1 MGKVLLWVLVIIV
14 ALFVMRVVA
23 SRAAARNAVPP
34 PKSEEKSRSRWG
46 ARGSSGSQSDASRDA
61 GDSSSTARRGPGPG
75 NLRPPAGRAPD
86 PTLGASEPM
95 VRCAHCGIHL
105 PRSEALMKN
114 GQTWC
119 SDAHAQLGV
128 RQT

>member
-1 MGKVLLWVLVIIV
+1 MGKLLLWVLVIIV
-14 ALFVMRVVA
+14 ALFIMRLVA
-23 SRAAARNAVPP
+23 SRAAARDAAPRSRQDKQPEP
-34 PKSEEKSRSRWG
+34 PKSKFRWG
-46 ARGSSGSQSDASRDA
+46 AGRGAAGSPGGNDQTSGRHA
-61 GDSSSTARRGPGPG
+61 P
-75 NLRPPAGRAPD
+75 RPPAGRAPD
-86 PTLGASEPM
+86 PTLGAAEPM

-128 RQT
+128 RHI

>member
-1 MGKVLLWVLVIIV
+1 MGKVLLWVLVVIV
-14 ALFVMRVVA
+14 ALFFMRIVA
-23 SRAAARNAVPP
+23 SRAASRDAAPRSRQDKQPEPP
-34 PKSEEKSRSRWG
+34 TAKFRWG
-46 ARGSSGSQSDASRDA
+46 AGRRAAGSPGVNDQSD
-61 GDSSSTARRGPGPG
+61 GRGQP
-75 NLRPPAGRAPD
+75 RPPSGRAPD
-86 PTLGASEPM
+86 PTLGAVEPM

-128 RQT
+128 RQI

>member
-1 MGKVLLWVLVIIV
+1 VGKILLWVLVIIV

-34 PKSEEKSRSRWG
+34 PKAEEKTRSRWG
-46 ARGSSGSQSDASRDA
+46 FRGQAGSQQGASN
-61 GDSSSTARRGPGPG
+61 DSNASANNHRGTGQG

-86 PTLGASEPM
+86 PTLGAAEPM

-105 PRSEALMKN
+105 PRSEALMKG